1 MNDLQ
6 RQKLKRS
13 NAQIDPTFGLAINCH
28 NCVHCHR
35 GDDNPYYDKCMKCG
49 GVECSSVHMYTTVFG
64 SLCYNYSAW
73 SPRPPKQKSI
83 LELISDKIRKMLS
96 DS

>member
-1 MNDLQ
+1 MTNTQ
-6 RQKLKRS
+6 V
-13 NAQIDPTFGLAINCH
+13 DPTSGLAINCH
-28 NCVHCHR
+28 NCVHCDR
-35 GDDNPYYDKCMKCG
+35 RNADPYYDQCMKCG
-49 GVECSSVHMYTTVFG
+49 GVPCNFVHMYPKLFAK
-64 SLCYNYSAW
+64 LCYNYSAW